1 MIVRQT
7 FLSLVLLA
15 VAALAPSPL
24 LAIEPQRPGQE
35 SFLTRAMFADGRL
48 WILSDAGVLSSIA
61 EGDDQWR
68 RELLSEPVVD
78 ACTLG
83 GELLIATG
91 QDDDGGQWTLRRQTE
106 TDWSELATIAK
117 ANGYLRALDCASDKI
132 TVFTSRRL
140 IEIDGSDRREVALS
154 GELNRGRLSAV
165 YGTPAHLFVGF
176 NAGEWGG
183 GLQRIDRQTGEIV
196 AVQKIGSK
204 GLCDG
209 PLNTNC
215 DPVNGIA
222 AEPWNPDCVAAAIG
236 LVHFRSHGR
245 IIEVCGDRIER
256 LYYKPYDE
264 EQQADQGSGGEEPF
278 VTVAFFGLTRAGD
291 ALWAPGIDGLYRFGA
306 GGAVQNL
313 PMPSFKVIDGIQVSF
328 DFPDFVLVL
337 TDVNQR
343 RSMSGSVPLLVP
355 R

>member
-1 MIVRQT
+1 MIGRQM
-7 FLSLVLLA
+7 LLRFM
-15 VAALAPSPL
+15 L
-24 LAIEPQRPGQE
+24 LAIFALALSGCQATEPQRSDQE
-35 SFLTRAMFADGRL
+35 SFLTADGRL

-68 RELLSEPVVD
+68 KEPLPEPVLD

-83 GELLIATG
+83 GQLLVATG
-91 QDDDGGQWTLRRQTE
+91 EDGDVGQWMLRRRTGTE
-106 TDWSELATIAK
+106 WPVLATIAK
-117 ANGYLRALDCASDKI
+117 TNGYLRALDCASDKI
-132 TVFTSRRL
+132 TVFTTRRL
-140 IEIDGSDRREVALS
+140 IEIEGSGRHEVALS
-154 GELNRGRLSAV
+154 GELNRGRLSAI
-165 YGTPAHLFVGF
+165 YGTPAYLFVGF

-183 GLQRIDRQTGEIV
+183 GLQRIDRQTGAIA
-196 AVQKIGSK
+196 AVQKVGPR

-209 PLNTNC
+209 PLNTDC

-222 AEPWNPDCVAAAIG
+222 AEPWDPECVAVAIG
-236 LVHFRSHGR
+236 LVHFDPHGR
-245 IIEVCGDRIER
+245 IVEVCGDRIER
-256 LYYKPYDE
+256 LYYKPYGE

-306 GGAVQNL
+306 GGAVKQF
-313 PMPSFKVIDGIQVSF
+313 PMPSFKEIDGIHVSF

-343 RSMSGSVPLLVP
+343 LSMSGSVPLLVP